1 MTAPAAPCI
10 GLSRLCGHR
19 CSVEQN
25 NALAPVAGYS
35 LDATHAPH
43 VSMLQRFVRAT
54 DLDAVTATVAR
65 VLAAERP
72 TDLQLT
78 VKGID

>member
-1 MTAPAAPCI
+1 MNNKSACAVEST
-10 GLSRLCGHR
+10 LSASLRGDY
-19 CSVEQN
+19 
-25 NALAPVAGYS
+25 PAGYS

-43 VSMLQRFVRAT
+43 VSMLQRFARAT
-54 DLDAVTATVAR
+54 DLDAVTAAVAR

-78 VKGID
+78 VKRVDYV